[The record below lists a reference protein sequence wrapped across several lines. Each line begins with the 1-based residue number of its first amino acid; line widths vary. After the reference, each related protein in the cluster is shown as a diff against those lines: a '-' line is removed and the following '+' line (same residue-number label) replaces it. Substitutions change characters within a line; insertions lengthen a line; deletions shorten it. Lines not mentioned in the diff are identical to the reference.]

1 MPVVNKKEG
10 NSFNGGGGA
19 PGLPDSQDAEFSSPI
34 ENVTPKKNAERPLSS
49 LKKVHSPKPHVIFK
63 DDYNNKDE
71 LQTTF
76 EFLYLSESLVLE

>member
-19 PGLPDSQDAEFSSPI
+19 PALPDSQDGEFSSPI
-34 ENVTPKKNAERPLSS
+34 ENISPKKNAERPQSS
-49 LKKVHSPKPHVIFK
+49 LKKVHSPK

>member
-1 MPVVNKKEG
+1 VNKKEG

-49 LKKVHSPKPHVIFK
+49 LKKVQSPKPHVIFQ